1 MFYLLM
7 QWPSK
12 HAGLESGVLVM
23 ASYDLGGLCACNQNR
38 AGSYEVDPTSGI
50 RFGATL
56 RRRPRSLVCK
66 TSPDSIFMMWLGF
79 GQTYLVRKQAG
90 VQESLVLVLAEC
102 NWYHYQFPTFRLS
115 ENADHIVQNQPV
127 SQLVLADRQVLAEW
141 IWAGSKLVCK
151 NHWAC
156 FWPKLLR

>member
-1 MFYLLM
+1 MLGSPKCKVGWKLAEAMFYLLM

-23 ASYDLGGLCACNQNR
+23 ASYDLGGLCTCNQNR
-38 AGSYEVDPTSGI
+38 AGSYAVDPTSGI
-50 RFGATL
+50 RFGSTL

-102 NWYHYQFPTFRLS
+102 NWYHYQFPTFRLLDFQRMRIILCRTS
-115 ENADHIVQNQPV
+115 LYP
-127 SQLVLADRQVLAEW
+127 SW
-141 IWAGSKLVCK
+141 
-151 NHWAC
+151 
-156 FWPKLLR
+156 FWLTVRF